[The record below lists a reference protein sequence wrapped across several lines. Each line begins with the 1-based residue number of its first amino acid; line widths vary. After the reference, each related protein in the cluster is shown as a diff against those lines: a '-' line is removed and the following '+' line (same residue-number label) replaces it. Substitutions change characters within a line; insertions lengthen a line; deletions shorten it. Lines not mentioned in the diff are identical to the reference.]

1 MTPRDEAL
9 LLAIAAQQERER
21 LLERVEA
28 EWYNGN
34 VTESA
39 YARILDPRPP
49 SRRPGGRPMTC
60 IKCGHDDIHIRYHDA
75 KRCKEC
81 DVPPSCER
89 DDCDRKDEHLRHVC
103 RTCGYHWLT
112 DVADPVGD
120 HE

>member
-1 MTPRDEAL
+1 MTPQEAL
-9 LLAIAAQQERER
+9 ALPAAKKLLEEVIAGPDHAPHHPDYVTACFIWWRLPAIAEQAAQQERER

-49 SRRPGGRPMTC
+49 SRRPGGRPN
-60 IKCGHDDIHIRYHDA
+60 
-75 KRCKEC
+75 
-81 DVPPSCER
+81 
-89 DDCDRKDEHLRHVC
+89 VC

-112 DVADPVGD
+112 DVADPVAD